1 MGFTITNIAANT
13 MKMIKNTYQ
22 HIAILLTA
30 LSLLSACQGSSKQN
44 TGGDTTQTRS
54 KKGKISKRTQDG
66 CYLYASGNK
75 LRDTQYVQ
83 LHIQDNKVSGKIIF
97 SIYEKDSRKGTL
109 SGTMKADKSINAI
122 WTFMQEGVT
131 DTMAVAFRLNHTSL
145 LQKPLITNTA
155 NGRQVTNGSAPY
167 SIELKPTDCNK

>member
-1 MGFTITNIAANT
+1 MKISKNIY
-13 MKMIKNTYQ
+13 K
-22 HIAILLTA
+22 HIALLLAT
-30 LSLLSACQGSSKQN
+30 LSILSACQSSSQKN
-44 TGGDTTQTRS
+44 TGGDTTQTKG

-83 LHIQDNKVSGKIIF
+83 LHIQDNKVSGKMIF
-97 SIYEKDSRKGTL
+97 AIYEKDSRKGTL
-109 SGTMKADKSINAI
+109 TGTMNADKSINAV
-122 WTFMQEGVT
+122 WTFMQEGAT

-145 LQKPLITNTA
+145 LQKPLIVNTA
-155 NGRQVTNGSAPY
+155 TGREVTNNSAPY